1 MFVLRTNV
9 LCFFPGVLRCWDD
22 LWIFQSCFFCTV
34 LWKMSEETQKKH
46 VNVNLLFPY
55 VKTNRTSKRS
65 FHILHLLTKI
75 SDWQSVFFKAR
86 LPNKVSSGG
95 WFCFFGQPRSNRRT
109 GILDDIPRPD
119 ITLSTSL
126 YSWYR
131 NKVEISSCV
140 REKTKYHHSIY
151 GTSTYM
157 FMSFQCTSIP
167 KWDFYRN
174 LTSNQP
180 FHVAKKLF
188 LLRFVSSGN
197 SCCLGRSSD
206 WDGRKTSW
214 WLNQPIWTILVK
226 LDHFPKDRGENKQNI
241 WNHHLENFP
250 VFSSRLM
257 DFWGNFKLCQLEVVL
272 FFGRVYI

>member
-1 MFVLRTNV
+1 
-9 LCFFPGVLRCWDD
+9 
-22 LWIFQSCFFCTV
+22 
-34 LWKMSEETQKKH
+34 
-46 VNVNLLFPY
+46 
-55 VKTNRTSKRS
+55 
-65 FHILHLLTKI
+65 
-75 SDWQSVFFKAR
+75 
-86 LPNKVSSGG
+86 
-95 WFCFFGQPRSNRRT
+95 
-109 GILDDIPRPD
+109 
-119 ITLSTSL
+119 
-126 YSWYR
+126 
-131 NKVEISSCV
+131 
-140 REKTKYHHSIY
+140 
-151 GTSTYM
+151 M

-226 LDHFPKDRGENKQNI
+226 LDHFPKDQGENKQNI

-257 DFWGNFKLCQLEVVL
+257 DVWGTSSCVSGKLFCFLIGFLSKHPLNHVTESFSRLAFQGQKKIPRLSMVRKEWGSTTECL
-272 FFGRVYI
+272 AKAHCWPRQPSALCWCGIIWHQPKLHALL